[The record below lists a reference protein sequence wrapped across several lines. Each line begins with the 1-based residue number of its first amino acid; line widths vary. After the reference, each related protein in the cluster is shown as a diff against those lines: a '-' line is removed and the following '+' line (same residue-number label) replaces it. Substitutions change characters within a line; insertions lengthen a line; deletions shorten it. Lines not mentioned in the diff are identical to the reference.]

1 MFEERKRARTREENV
16 KFVDFKDLALQPCSL
31 AALQPCS
38 LAALQPCSL
47 AALQPCSLAALQPC
61 SLAALQPCSLAALQ
75 PCSLA
80 GYVNLNYLNFPKYF
94 PPDINFF
101 FEENLM
107 FADKKFQYGHP
118 YIQFCN

>member
-1 MFEERKRARTREENV
+1 MPEERKSARTKGENV
-16 KFVDFKDLALQPCSL
+16 KFVDFKNL
-31 AALQPCS
+31 ALQPCS

-80 GYVNLNYLNFPKYF
+80 GYGNLNYLNFPKYF
-94 PPDINFF
+94 PPDMNFF
-101 FEENLM
+101 KKNLM
-107 FADKKFQYGHP
+107 FAGETIQYP
-118 YIQFCN
+118 PAK

>member
-1 MFEERKRARTREENV
+1 MFEERKRTRTREENV
-16 KFVDFKDLALQPCSL
+16 KFVDFKDL
-31 AALQPCS
+31 
-38 LAALQPCSL
+38 
-47 AALQPCSLAALQPC
+47 ALQPC

-101 FEENLM
+101 EENLM
-107 FADKKFQYGHP
+107 FVDTTIQYLP
-118 YIQFCN
+118 VK

>member
-1 MFEERKRARTREENV
+1 MFEERKRAITREENV
-16 KFVDFKDLALQPCSL
+16 KFVDFKDL
-31 AALQPCS
+31 
-38 LAALQPCSL
+38 
-47 AALQPCSLAALQPC
+47 ALQPC

-101 FEENLM
+101 EENLM
-107 FADKKFQYGHP
+107 FVDTTIQYLP
-118 YIQFCN
+118 VK

>member
-47 AALQPCSLAALQPC
+47 AALQPCSLA
-61 SLAALQPCSLAALQ
+61 
-75 PCSLA
+75 

-101 FEENLM
+101 EENLM
-107 FADKKFQYGHP
+107 FVDTTIQYLP
-118 YIQFCN
+118 VK